1 MLFFS
6 LGRWQWRR
14 LGEAEEYRR
23 VFQAR
28 IAEPAFDLAHP
39 PADPLDR
46 RGWIQGTPDWDHLMW
61 VAGKQMFL
69 QSGYQLILPV
79 KTGEATV
86 LVDIGWVPQDEADA
100 IVANERAVPGE
111 RRYEGLVR
119 SFPKNQ
125 RSRAEF
131 AEENGFQR
139 LWAERDPPEML
150 AELGLPKA
158 DWLLVDGQGLAA
170 EEEIRDRIPP
180 VSGWRAEPYA
190 PPHLHYAIT
199 WFSLFGLMFFLWLS
213 LCFRKIAPP
222 ASIAEAGSSLGRN
235 LHDSARPPLTG
246 DDR

>member
-1 MLFFS
+1 MFFS

-14 LGEAEEYRR
+14 LADAEDYRR

-28 IAEPAFDLAHP
+28 IAEPPVDLAHS
-39 PADPLDR
+39 PADPTDR
-46 RGWIQGTPDWDHLMW
+46 QGSIQGTPDWDRLMW

-69 QSGYQLILPV
+69 QAGYQLILPV
-79 KTGEATV
+79 TTGDITV
-86 LVDIGWVPQDEADA
+86 LVDIGWVPQDEAEA
-100 IVANERAVPGE
+100 IVANERVVPGE
-111 RRYEGLVR
+111 RRYQGLVR
-119 SFPKNQ
+119 SFPKHP

-150 AELGLPKA
+150 AELGRPPV
-158 DWLLVDGQGLAA
+158 DWLLVDGEGLAA
-170 EEEIRDRIPP
+170 QEEIRDRIPP

-222 ASIAEAGSSLGRN
+222 ALIAGDGPHLGRN
-235 LHDSARPPLTG
+235 IHDSSPPPVTG
-246 DDR
+246 GDR